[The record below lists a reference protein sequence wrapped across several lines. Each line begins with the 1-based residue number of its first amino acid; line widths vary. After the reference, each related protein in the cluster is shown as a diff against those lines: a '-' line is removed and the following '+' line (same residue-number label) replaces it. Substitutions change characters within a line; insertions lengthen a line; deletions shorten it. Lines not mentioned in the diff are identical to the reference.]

1 MAFKRK
7 SEKVPPL
14 GGMPEGA
21 DEITGKGTA
30 VISKRS
36 KKPSSKGSIGGSGGH
51 VPSSKVTSSTMSIT
65 AYKGRLGDLLLEKN
79 LVTQDQLDRALA
91 QQSES
96 GGKLG
101 ELLVSARR
109 PRRAD
114 PRRRLASYFGLMSRT
129 FAATTSTPT

>member
-30 VISKRS
+30 VISKGS
-36 KKPSSKGSIGGSGGH
+36 KKSSAKGSTGGSGVH
-51 VPSSKVTSSTMSIT
+51 VASSKVMSSTMSFT

-79 LVTQDQLDRALA
+79 LITQDQLDQALA

-101 ELLVSARR
+101 EVLVASARSTR
-109 PRRAD
+109 SRWHTRSPRSSD
-114 PRRRLASYFGLMSRT
+114 SSWRT
-129 FAATTSTPT
+129 FVATTSTPR